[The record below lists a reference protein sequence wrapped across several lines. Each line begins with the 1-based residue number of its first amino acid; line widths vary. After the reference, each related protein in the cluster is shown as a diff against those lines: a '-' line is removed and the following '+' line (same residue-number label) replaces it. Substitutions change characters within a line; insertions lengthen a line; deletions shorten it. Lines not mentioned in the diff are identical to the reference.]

1 MFIARTR
8 KCAFSGALA
17 TMSIDAYAADE
28 DDSTE
33 TEDSSES
40 VTYVEISSVEHPDA
54 YAVLSQGGDIRKNAP
69 VNELYAQL
77 TTALAPY
84 FQGGDKQAML
94 EWLLVN
100 DEGELDEEAVSTLLE
115 NHRDD

>member
-1 MFIARTR
+1 
-8 KCAFSGALA
+8 
-17 TMSIDAYAADE
+17 MSIDAYAADE

-33 TEDSSES
+33 NEDSSES
-40 VTYVEISSVEHPDA
+40 VTYVEISSIDHPDA
-54 YAVLSQGGDIRKNAP
+54 YGVLSQGGDIRKNAP

-84 FQGGDKQAML
+84 FQSGDKQAML